1 MEHGHQFIGSA
12 QWLRPCDTTHA
23 PTKFATTSGN
33 EKSEGLHRVPFTI
46 RCIRSHIVVRPT
58 TSRLG
63 IVASHIGEFAVRDM
77 GWCYYRWLPWPQRK
91 NRKVKMVRAATDTVG
106 LRCRFGLLARSV
118 EALLR
123 SKERAAGGSSNYGSS
138 LLPSDLDHTLGGEYP
153 GGSFDEPTLAKGF
166 GRRQKE

>member
-1 MEHGHQFIGSA
+1 
-12 QWLRPCDTTHA
+12 
-23 PTKFATTSGN
+23 
-33 EKSEGLHRVPFTI
+33 
-46 RCIRSHIVVRPT
+46 
-58 TSRLG
+58 
-63 IVASHIGEFAVRDM
+63 
-77 GWCYYRWLPWPQRK
+77 
-91 NRKVKMVRAATDTVG
+91 MVRAATDTVG

-153 GGSFDEPTLAKGF
+153 GGSFDEPTLAKGS